1 MMLINQMFQ
10 PETLNTWAGINCS
23 ESEWKS
29 LEQWMLRIWAKNG
42 DISDLVAEGQPEAG
56 AEDSQVQRTAA
67 VEAGGARG
75 RGGSRHRRGRLGG
88 ARRSAVPVLQG
99 PGRGPGSG
107 PWDTGSGVQG
117 PGRGACEHVV
127 QPPRWE
133 PPDSIRQDFSRL
145 TWTLLIYPMTPSTER
160 RPAHHSASSRGGA
173 VRRSRAR

>member
-1 MMLINQMFQ
+1 M
-10 PETLNTWAGINCS
+10 E
-23 ESEWKS
+23 
-29 LEQWMLRIWAKNG
+29 
-42 DISDLVAEGQPEAG
+42 EAG
-56 AEDSQVQRTAA
+56 T
-67 VEAGGARG
+67 AGGASEG
-75 RGGSRHRRGRLGG
+75 PGGQPSQSSRVR
-88 ARRSAVPVLQG
+88 
-99 PGRGPGSG
+99 GRGPGSG

-160 RPAHHSASSRGGA
+160 RPAHRSASSRGGA